1 MTAIVGHGGSGSA
14 QRKMPLS
21 FGQRRLWIAEQV
33 APGSLAYTTP
43 VLLRWRGEMRVEV
56 LRSCL
61 DAVVERHEVL
71 RTTFVT
77 ELGVPTQL
85 VGEFRGAD
93 VQVVDCRGDGAA
105 GVDRAI
111 REELERPFDLA
122 RGPLFRARVIVEADD
137 AGVLLVNT
145 HHIVT
150 DGWSGAVLQ
159 DELVALYPVLAA
171 GGVSPLPELPLQYAD
186 FAVSQRESLTPERRR
201 VVQDYWRERLAG
213 APAYTSLPY
222 DRDPSGVESREGSTF
237 AFSLDPA
244 VLGGVRAL
252 AREENATSFM
262 VLLAAYKVV
271 LAKLTGE
278 TDVVVTTSVAGR
290 SDAGLDGLIGFFVN
304 NIVLRTDLSGEPGFR
319 EVVRRVRHT
328 VLDAQDHEDLP
339 FDMLVAALRPP
350 RRPQQTPFLQTAF
363 VHQPESIAE
372 YHIGDVAVRPIPA
385 PLTPAPLDLTF
396 SFFEDVGLE
405 IQINYRVDLFKP
417 DTIRHLGEQ
426 FSATLRAGVGGED
439 D

>member
-1 MTAIVGHGGSGSA
+1 MTADVDHGGGSV

-21 FGQRRLWIAEQV
+21 FGQRRLWLAEQV

-43 VLLRWRGEMRVEV
+43 VLLRWRGGMRVDV

-71 RTTFVT
+71 RTAFVT
-77 ELGVPTQL
+77 ELGVPTQV

-93 VQVVDCRGDGAA
+93 VRIVDCRGAGAA
-105 GVDRAI
+105 GADQAI

-122 RGPLFRARVIVEADD
+122 RGPLFRARVVVEADD
-137 AGVLLVNT
+137 AGVLLVNM

-150 DGWSGAVLQ
+150 DGWSGGVLQ
-159 DELVALYPVLAA
+159 DELVALYPALAA
-171 GGVSPLPELPLQYAD
+171 GGVSPLPELPVQYAD
-186 FAVSQRESLTPERRR
+186 FAVAQRESLTPERRQ

-222 DRDPSGVESREGSTF
+222 DRDPSEVESREGSTF
-237 AFSLDPA
+237 AFSIDPA
-244 VLGGVRAL
+244 LAGRVRAL
-252 AREENATSFM
+252 ARDENATSFM

-271 LAKLTGE
+271 LSKSTGE

-290 SDAGLDGLIGFFVN
+290 NDPDLDGSIGFFVN
-304 NIVLRTDLSGEPGFR
+304 NVVLRTDLSGEPAFR
-319 EVVRRVRHT
+319 EVVRRVRDT
-328 VLDAQDHEDLP
+328 VLDAQDHQDLP

-350 RRPQQTPFLQTAF
+350 RRPRRTPFLQTAF

-372 YHIGDVAVRPIPA
+372 YLIGDVAVRPIPA

-405 IQINYRVDLFKP
+405 VQLNYRVDLFRP
-417 DTIRHLGEQ
+417 DTIRRLGEQ
-426 FSATLRAGVGGED
+426 FSATLAAGVGGGD